1 MGHRL
6 VVGLLA
12 FLCFSAVT
20 FAQLP
25 DFPSDGAVDNSTF
38 IGAGSVGSYE
48 AIFGVNFTTQLLQA
62 ASVPISTD
70 LAGIRVTFNGLP
82 APVLAAAPLGGFDQ
96 LAVQVPFGT
105 LDVAPALTG
114 GDGTVAQNE
123 GMAQVIVTTPAGSS
137 NPVMVPINRFSPGI
151 WTVANN
157 GLGQGWV
164 TFANTLTVAAPS
176 GALAGIGFE
185 SRPVQEGDVLTIF
198 ASGLGAVEPEIQD
211 GFASCF
217 AVPEENIP
225 EGQCKPDLSNFR
237 FEDLRFTV
245 DTPQVLIDGVQVP
258 GANVIFSGLAPQ
270 FVALYQVNFTMPA
283 GTATGDAV
291 TIQLS
296 ISGFTS
302 PDTVTIAIE

>member
-1 MGHRL
+1 MGHRIG
-6 VVGLLA
+6 VGLLA

-38 IGAGSVGSYE
+38 VTPGSPGSYE

-62 ASVPISTD
+62 ASVPISSD

-105 LDVAPALTG
+105 LDVAPAVTG
-114 GDGTVAQNE
+114 GGGTVAQDE

-151 WTVANN
+151 WTVTNN
-157 GLGQGWV
+157 GQGQGWV
-164 TFANTLTVAAPS
+164 TFANTLTVAAPV
-176 GALAGIGFE
+176 GALGRIGFV
-185 SRPVQEGDVLTIF
+185 SRPAKEDDVLTIF
-198 ASGLGAVEPEIQD
+198 SSGLGAVKPPIQD

-225 EGQCKPDLSNFR
+225 EGQCKPDLSNFQIG
-237 FEDLRFTV
+237 DLRFTV
-245 DTPQVLIDGVQVP
+245 DSPEVLIDGVQIP
-258 GANVIFSGLAPQ
+258 SGNVIFSGLAPQ
-270 FVALYQVNFTMPA
+270 FVALYQVNFIMPA

-291 TIQLS
+291 PIQLS
-296 ISGFTS
+296 IGGFTS
-302 PDTVTIAIE
+302 PDSVTITIE